1 MLPDYSAIAWL
12 LIVFSVY
19 LTGASKGGFAGGFG
33 TFSVLLVMDV
43 FAVKACGYKAAS
55 TRHCFTDW

>member
-1 MLPDYSAIAWL
+1 

-19 LTGASKGGFAGGFG
+19 LTGVSKGGFAGGFG